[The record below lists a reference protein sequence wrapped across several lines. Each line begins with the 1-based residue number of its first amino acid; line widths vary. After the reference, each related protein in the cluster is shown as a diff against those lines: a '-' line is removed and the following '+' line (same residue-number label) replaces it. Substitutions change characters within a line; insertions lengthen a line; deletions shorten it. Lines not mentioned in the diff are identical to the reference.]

1 MREKLMTLPIAE
13 LKNFAR
19 DKHIPNYYRMKKA
32 ELVDA
37 LLALEGEKKPAEKA
51 PVKRGR
57 KPKQSVQES
66 ISAEGKKPAA
76 EVAPSEPENP
86 SPALA
91 EKVSEDRKPGRP
103 GRKPGRKPS
112 PKPEEEKKE
121 ETETP
126 QAMPQQNAYP
136 QNGKRPYQQ
145 RKNGHDVRQNYA
157 PRQNDQAPSAQNR
170 NGYQNRSAA
179 PAKAY
184 WYPPNTDGTNFE
196 TQSRPAERTERQETP
211 QVSETPDLNPPAQE
225 APVPKTFQEFDT
237 GLKTEGILEV
247 MPDGYG
253 FIRSNGLF
261 PGTDDVYVAPS
272 MIRRF
277 NLKTGDTL
285 YGTKRQKLPQERY
298 SAILYIDTIN
308 GLTCDEHFH
317 IIPFENMTPVFPH
330 ERLHLEYPGCDT
342 SLRIVD
348 LISPIGKGQRGM
360 IVAQPKVG
368 KTTIL
373 KQITRALVRN
383 HPELHVMILLI
394 DERPE
399 EVTDMQDTFRDT
411 QVEIEY
417 STFDE
422 LPEHHKKVTEM
433 VMERAKRLAECGR
446 DVVILTDSITRMAR
460 AYNLTVAP
468 SGRTLSG
475 GLDPAA
481 LYTPKKFFG
490 SARALKEGGSLTILA
505 TALQETGSRMDD
517 MVYEEFKGTGNMELV
532 LSRKLSERRIF
543 PAIDILKSSTRR
555 DDLLLSPEEQDTL
568 KKIHAVTAGERDQD
582 LATERIL
589 DTFAATKSNAEFIA
603 KFRYV
608 IF

>member
-1 MREKLMTLPIAE
+1 MKEKLMTLPLAE

-19 DKHIPNYYRMKKA
+19 DNHIPNYYRLKKA

-37 LLALEGEKKPAEKA
+37 LAALDAAKKAEATAAKSTRGRRPSKAPEKQNESSSAPEKKA
-51 PVKRGR
+51 
-57 KPKQSVQES
+57 
-66 ISAEGKKPAA
+66 
-76 EVAPSEPENP
+76 
-86 SPALA
+86 
-91 EKVSEDRKPGRP
+91 GRP

-112 PKPEEEKKE
+112 MKPAA
-121 ETETP
+121 P
-126 QAMPQQNAYP
+126 QDPPTAQIEPIEVPSQPEVPAQPVDAAVPAQSEARTAPSQPSNNAGP
-136 QNGKRPYQQ
+136 AQAEKRPYTP
-145 RKNGHDVRQNYA
+145 RKK
-157 PRQNDQAPSAQNR
+157 S
-170 NGYQNRSAA
+170 YQNRSNN
-179 PAKAY
+179 KGY

-196 TQSRPAERTERQETP
+196 TQSRVAERSQESDKA
-211 QVSETPDLNPPAQE
+211 QENPDLNPPASDYTL
-225 APVPKTFQEFDT
+225 PKTVQDFET

-247 MPDGYG
+247 LQDGYG

-261 PGTDDVYVAPS
+261 SGNDDVYVAPS
-272 MIRRF
+272 QIRRF
-277 NLKTGDTL
+277 NLKTGDCL
-285 YGTKRQKLPQERY
+285 VGTIRQKLPQEKY
-298 SAILYIDTIN
+298 SAILFIETIN
-308 GLTCDEHFH
+308 GFTCDEHSK
-317 IIPFENMTPVFPH
+317 IIPFENQTPVFPH

-383 HPELHVMILLI
+383 HPELYVMILLI

-399 EVTDMQDTFRDT
+399 EVTDMQDTFKGT
-411 QVEIEY
+411 NVQIEY

-433 VMERAKRLAECGR
+433 VMERAKRLAECGQ

-555 DDLLLSPEEQDTL
+555 DDLLLSPEEQDAL

>member
-1 MREKLMTLPIAE
+1 MREKLLTLPIQE
-13 LKNFAR
+13 LKNIA
-19 DKHIPNYYRMKKA
+19 KENHVPNYYRLKKA

-37 LLALEGEKKPAEKA
+37 LLLLDEAIKPESKKAETKKPAIEA
-51 PVKRGR
+51 PKKRGR
-57 KPKQSVQES
+57 KPRKEKESEEPSAASDKEQEHS
-66 ISAEGKKPAA
+66 PNAMTTKSA
-76 EVAPSEPENP
+76 
-86 SPALA
+86 
-91 EKVSEDRKPGRP
+91 RP
-103 GRKPGRKPS
+103 GRKPTRKPS
-112 PKPEEEKKE
+112 SKHAEKESSSETVLNSTESEVSVSAPEEASASKADLPSSPAPEYREKSY
-121 ETETP
+121 TP
-126 QAMPQQNAYP
+126 N
-136 QNGKRPYQQ
+136 KR
-145 RKNGHDVRQNYA
+145 
-157 PRQNDQAPSAQNR
+157 S
-170 NGYQNRSAA
+170 YQNRSYQNRSYQNRNANN
-179 PAKAY
+179 KGY
-184 WYPPNTDGTNFE
+184 WYPPNTDGSNFE
-196 TQSRPAERTERQETP
+196 SQSRSPERSQEPEKTTEQ
-211 QVSETPDLNPPAQE
+211 PDLNAPAAE
-225 APVPKTFQEFDT
+225 NAFPKSFQEFDT

-247 MPDGYG
+247 MPDGFG
-253 FIRSNGLF
+253 FMRSNGLF
-261 PGTDDVYVAPS
+261 SGNDDIYVAPS
-272 MIRRF
+272 QIRRF
-277 NLKTGDTL
+277 NLKTGDYL
-285 YGTKRQKLPQERY
+285 VGTKRQKLPQEKY

-308 GLTCDEHFH
+308 GLTCDEHFK
-317 IIPFENMTPVFPH
+317 IVPFESMTPVFPH

-383 HPELHVMILLI
+383 HPDLYVMILLI

-411 QVEIEY
+411 SVEIEY

-433 VMERAKRLAECGR
+433 VMERAKRLAECGQ

-555 DDLLLSPEEQDTL
+555 DDLLLTPDEQETL
-568 KKIHAVTAGERDQD
+568 KKIHAVTAGERDQEI
-582 LATERIL
+582 ATERIL
-589 DTFAATKSNAEFIA
+589 DTFAATRSNAEFIA
-603 KFRYV
+603 KFKYV
-608 IF
+608 MF

>member
-13 LKNFAR
+13 LKRFAK
-19 DKHIPNYYRMKKA
+19 DQHIPNYYKLKKA
-32 ELVDA
+32 ELIEA
-37 LLALEGEKKPAEKA
+37 LLKLQDEKKPEADGTA
-51 PVKRGR
+51 RPRRGR
-57 KPKQSVQES
+57 KPRQEN
-66 ISAEGKKPAA
+66 AA
-76 EVAPSEPENP
+76 QD
-86 SPALA
+86 A
-91 EKVSEDRKPGRP
+91 EKKP
-103 GRKPGRKPS
+103 GRKPGRKPVS
-112 PKPEEEKKE
+112 KTAEKVSEEQKVPEQSSGHKPEQIPEEKKTE
-121 ETETP
+121 NKPAPEKRFSEQKEPSRETP
-126 QAMPQQNAYP
+126 AAQNA
-136 QNGKRPYQQ
+136 QNGQGVPNRRPMKQ
-145 RKNGHDVRQNYA
+145 R
-157 PRQNDQAPSAQNR
+157 R
-170 NGYQNRSAA
+170 NGYQNKYTSNGTGS
-179 PAKAY
+179 KGY

-196 TQSRPAERTERQETP
+196 TQSRVAERPEPAAVPEPEEPNP
-211 QVSETPDLNPPAQE
+211 QTRENTF
-225 APVPKTFQEFDT
+225 PKTIQEFDT
-237 GLKTEGILEV
+237 GLRTEGVLEV
-247 MPDGYG
+247 LQDGYG

-272 MIRRF
+272 QIRRF
-277 NLKTGDTL
+277 NLKTGDYL
-285 YGTKRQKLPQERY
+285 VGTKRQKLPQERY
-298 SAILYIDTIN
+298 SAILYIETVN
-308 GLTCDEHFH
+308 GLTCDEHSR
-317 IIPFENMTPVFPH
+317 IIPFENLTPVFPH

-342 SLRIVD
+342 SIRIVD

-383 HPELHVMILLI
+383 HPELYIMILLI

-399 EVTDMQDTFRDT
+399 EVTDMQDTFSGT
-411 QVEIEY
+411 KVEIEF

-433 VMERAKRLAECGR
+433 VMERAKRLAECGQ

-555 DDLLLSPEEQDTL
+555 DDLLLTQDEQETL
-568 KKIHAVTAGERDQD
+568 KKIHAVTSHERDQEE
-582 LATERIL
+582 ATERIL
-589 DTFAATKSNAEFIA
+589 DTFAATRSNAEFIA
-603 KFRYV
+603 KFKYV
-608 IF
+608 MF

>member
-13 LKNFAR
+13 LKNIAK
-19 DKHIPNYYRMKKA
+19 DNHIPNYYKLKKA
-32 ELVDA
+32 ELVEA
-37 LLALEGEKKPAEKA
+37 ILKLEDEKKTEAEKKPETA
-51 PVKRGR
+51 
-57 KPKQSVQES
+57 
-66 ISAEGKKPAA
+66 KK
-76 EVAPSEPENP
+76 
-86 SPALA
+86 
-91 EKVSEDRKPGRP
+91 P
-103 GRKPGRKPS
+103 GRKPGRKPV
-112 PKPEEEKKE
+112 KKE
-121 ETETP
+121 AEEQKVPDQKSAEQKEPSKEAPMT
-126 QAMPQQNAYP
+126 QNT
-136 QNGKRPYQQ
+136 
-145 RKNGHDVRQNYA
+145 
-157 PRQNDQAPSAQNR
+157 QNDQNSQNR
-170 NGYQNRSAA
+170 RPVKQRRNNYQNKSTSNGSSS
-179 PAKAY
+179 KGY
-184 WYPPNTDGTNFE
+184 WYPPNTDGSNFE
-196 TQSRPAERTERQETP
+196 TQSRPAERPEPALSEE
-211 QVSETPDLNPPAQE
+211 VSEPARE
-225 APVPKTFQEFDT
+225 PAENAFPKTIQEFDT

-253 FIRSNGLF
+253 FIRTNGLF
-261 PGTDDVYVAPS
+261 SGTDDVYVAPS
-272 MIRRF
+272 QIRRF
-277 NLKTGDTL
+277 NLKTGDHL
-285 YGTKRQKLPQERY
+285 VGTKRQKLPQERY
-298 SAILYIDTIN
+298 SAILFIETIN
-308 GLTCDEHFH
+308 GLTCDEHSK
-317 IIPFENMTPVFPH
+317 IVPFENLTPVFPH

-342 SLRIVD
+342 SIRIVD

-383 HPELHVMILLI
+383 HPELYVMILLI

-399 EVTDMQDTFRDT
+399 EVTDMQDTFKGT
-411 QVEIEY
+411 SVEIEF

-433 VMERAKRLAECGR
+433 VMERAKRLAECGK

-555 DDLLLSPEEQDTL
+555 DDLLLSRDEQDTL
-568 KKIHAVTAGERDQD
+568 KKIHSVTSRERDQEE
-582 LATERIL
+582 ATERIL
-589 DTFAATKSNAEFIA
+589 DTFAATRSNAEFIA
-603 KFRYV
+603 KFKYV
-608 IF
+608 MF